1 MSYKNLKKFVQQQAI
16 RGEDP
21 VKLKEGLLLNGWDRA
36 HVDRAISEVYGF
48 KRKVLKIS
56 LFVIVSLIVV
66 LSVSLLLIFG
76 DLYDDPSQNVPSPIN
91 QSLSEDFSNKPCSS
105 FDDASL
111 KDECYLEKVK
121 DGFECD
127 GLSGEELFFCNRV
140 LEFTILMD

>member
-1 MSYKNLKKFVQQQAI
+1 LKKFVQQQAF

-21 VKLKEGLLLNGWDRA
+21 IKLKEGLLLNGWDHA
-36 HVDRAISEVYGF
+36 HVERAISEVYGF
-48 KRKVLKIS
+48 KRKVMKIS

-66 LSVSLLLIFG
+66 LSVSLLFIFG
-76 DLYDDPSQNVPSPIN
+76 DLYDVSEPNVPSLPD

-111 KDECYLEKVK
+111 KDECYFEKVR

-127 GLSGEELFFCNRV
+127 GLSGEELFFCIRV
-140 LEFTILMD
+140 LEFSILMD